1 MPFCC
6 ECIIY
11 GCIAAYQSLQHRGKS
26 GLNCLVTIEMIRF
39 LSKKVWNEVKFHRKV
54 VYLHHSFDDMPINK
68 NAFIRYKILDK
79 CFSDRYHKYF
89 IEDLMEK
96 VNGQLEDA
104 GVKPVSK
111 KQIYD
116 DIKFMKSVDGWEAPI
131 ESYQYGKRKFL
142 RYSCDFSIN
151 ETPITEMEIEQ
162 LETLITSLSRLQG
175 IPMYDWVEEL
185 LGNLRYRFGL
195 RGIDANCI
203 GFEQNRDLQ
212 GLRYLSDLIN
222 CVIKHQP
229 VIIDYHP
236 FGRDVLKWTIHP
248 YYLKQYNNRWFL
260 LGFNPEYED
269 LSIVALDR
277 IESVAHADITFKRN
291 LDFNFEAYFR
301 DIIGVSIE
309 KGKEVEHVRLKFSP
323 DRLPYVLSKP
333 IHYSQEIENE
343 TEGIISLDVIPNK
356 ELISE
361 LIWFGEDVEVL
372 SPDSL
377 REEIKEKIAKMY
389 QKYFGVKNDCTTE
402 L

>member
-1 MPFCC
+1 
-6 ECIIY
+6 
-11 GCIAAYQSLQHRGKS
+11 
-26 GLNCLVTIEMIRF
+26 MIKF
-39 LSKKVWNEVKFHRKV
+39 LLKKVWSEVKFHRKV
-54 VYLHHSFDDMPINK
+54 VYLHQSFDDMPINK

-222 CVIKHQP
+222 CVIKRQP
-229 VIIDYHP
+229 VTIDYHP

-248 YYLKQYNNRWFL
+248 Y
-260 LGFNPEYED
+260 
-269 LSIVALDR
+269 
-277 IESVAHADITFKRN
+277 
-291 LDFNFEAYFR
+291 
-301 DIIGVSIE
+301 
-309 KGKEVEHVRLKFSP
+309 
-323 DRLPYVLSKP
+323 
-333 IHYSQEIENE
+333 
-343 TEGIISLDVIPNK
+343 
-356 ELISE
+356 
-361 LIWFGEDVEVL
+361 
-372 SPDSL
+372 
-377 REEIKEKIAKMY
+377 
-389 QKYFGVKNDCTTE
+389 
-402 L
+402 

>member
-1 MPFCC
+1 M
-6 ECIIY
+6 
-11 GCIAAYQSLQHRGKS
+11 K
-26 GLNCLVTIEMIRF
+26 EMIWEKDR
-39 LSKKVWNEVKFHRKV
+39 SQQTCYNRNDKISIKKVWSEVKSHRKIV
-54 VYLHHSFDDMPINK
+54 SLHQSYDDMPINK

-96 VNGQLEDA
+96 VNEQLEDA

-131 ESYQYGKRKFL
+131 ESYQYGKRKYL
-142 RYSCDFSIN
+142 RYSYDFSIM
-151 ETPITEMEIEQ
+151 ETPITDMEVEQ

-185 LGNLRYRFGL
+185 LANLRHRFGL
-195 RGIDANCI
+195 RGIDTNSI
-203 GFEQNRDLQ
+203 GFEQNRDMQ
-212 GLRYLSDLIN
+212 GLRYLSNLID
-222 CVIKHQP
+222 CVIKRQP
-229 VIIDYHP
+229 VLIDYHP
-236 FGRDVLKWTIHP
+236 FGRDVIKWTIHP

-260 LGFNPEYED
+260 LGYNPDFDD

-277 IESVAHADITFKRN
+277 IEGVALAETSFKRN
-291 LDFNFEAYFR
+291 LDFDFDAYFR

-309 KGKEVEHVRLKFSP
+309 KGKVVEHVRLKFSP
-323 DRLPYVLSKP
+323 KRLPYVLSKP
-333 IHYSQEIENE
+333 IHHSQEVENE
-343 TEGIISLDVIPNK
+343 AEGIISLDVIPNK

-361 LIWFGEDVEVL
+361 LTWFQDDIEVL
-372 SPDSL
+372 TPESL

-402 L
+402 P

>member
-1 MPFCC
+1 
-6 ECIIY
+6 
-11 GCIAAYQSLQHRGKS
+11 
-26 GLNCLVTIEMIRF
+26 MIKF
-39 LSKKVWNEVKFHRKV
+39 LLKKVWSEVKFHRKV
-54 VYLHHSFDDMPINK
+54 VYLHQSFDDMPINK

-116 DIKFMKSVDGWEAPI
+116 DIKFMKSIDGWEAPI
-131 ESYQYGKRKFL
+131 ESYQYGKRKYL

-195 RGIDANCI
+195 RGIDTNCI
-203 GFEQNRDLQ
+203 SFEQNRDLQ
-212 GLRYLSDLIN
+212 GLRYLTDLIN
-222 CVIKHQP
+222 CVIKRQP

-277 IESVAHADITFKRN
+277 IESMIHADITFKRN
-291 LDFNFEAYFR
+291 LDFNFDAYFR

-309 KGKEVEHVRLKFSP
+309 KCKEVEHIRLKLSL
-323 DRLPYVLSKP
+323 DRLPYVISKP
-333 IHYSQEIENE
+333 IHHSQEIENE
-343 TEGIISLDVIPNK
+343 AEGIISLDVIPNK

-361 LIWFGEDVEVL
+361 LIWFCDDVEVL
-372 SPDSL
+372 SPESL

-389 QKYFGVKNDCTTE
+389 QNYFGVKNDCTTTH
-402 L
+402 